1 MNTRLLI
8 CGLVILL
15 VANIL
20 MLFVTPSQ
28 LSPSREG
35 FANYY
40 LQNGAGAGGGRDSYQ
55 PIGAFD
61 GVRLETGNNVSQ
73 WKYNTPNEP
82 LNGPEFEPGPDS
94 LFLFKNN
101 QCKPECCGGS
111 FSCDGGCVCTTPQ
124 QRALIAGRGG
134 NRTSPAGDI

>member
-35 FANYY
+35 FADYY
-40 LQNGAGAGGGRDSYQ
+40 LQNGAGAGAGRDSYQ

-111 FSCDGGCVCTTPQ
+111 FSCDGGCVCTSPK

>member
-40 LQNGAGAGGGRDSYQ
+40 LQNGAGAGAGGPRGRSGTRSGDL
-55 PIGAFD
+55 A
-61 GVRLETGNNVSQ
+61 VTLN
-73 WKYNTPNEP
+73 
-82 LNGPEFEPGPDS
+82 LNG
-94 LFLFKNN
+94 
-101 QCKPECCGGS
+101 C
-111 FSCDGGCVCTTPQ
+111 
-124 QRALIAGRGG
+124 
-134 NRTSPAGDI
+134 

>member
-40 LQNGAGAGGGRDSYQ
+40 LQNGAGAGTKGDSYQ

-61 GVRLETGNNVSQ
+61 GVRL
-73 WKYNTPNEP
+73 
-82 LNGPEFEPGPDS
+82 
-94 LFLFKNN
+94 
-101 QCKPECCGGS
+101 
-111 FSCDGGCVCTTPQ
+111 
-124 QRALIAGRGG
+124 
-134 NRTSPAGDI
+134 